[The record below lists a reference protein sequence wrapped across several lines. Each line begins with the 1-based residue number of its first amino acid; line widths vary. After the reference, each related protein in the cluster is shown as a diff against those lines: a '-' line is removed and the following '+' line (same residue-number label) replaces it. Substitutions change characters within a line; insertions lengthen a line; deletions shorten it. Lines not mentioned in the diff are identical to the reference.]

1 MGNRRTS
8 TVGAGN
14 VGVSTAT
21 AVGVEDDDGFVAA
34 AATKPRGKSGD
45 KLSTNEN
52 EEFEMREGDNFES
65 FMKREI
71 VEKKLKNPA
80 WVKQLFDETMKEI
93 EDEERNKRD
102 VKLMKISDIKI
113 ELQSLG
119 VSTRA
124 FVEKDELVDA
134 LVLAR
139 NADSSQQQHE
149 VEPDPSGDLIFQLL
163 KDLNIGD
170 PLLLGCLHG
179 ADNVLGLN
187 FPRVNIFITEF
198 QMKLRRVLGDMLNK
212 VVSDGHCVC
221 PTWNEIM
228 PSNIHPDYKNKSAC
242 DMMVACLVCIG
253 TNYIR
258 TLPPCFHSYYAGFI
272 AQTILFIEATSTGTP
287 EAVDGLEYNSKLRDM
302 WDDKDRIVT
311 FFHKRNGCS
320 CVNEIYVQQKAQPK
334 MSACRHC
341 QKHFERKKIMLC
353 TQCKYFQ
360 YCRTECQLANWPCHR
375 DWCKKHK
382 IHG

>member
-1 MGNRRTS
+1 
-8 TVGAGN
+8 
-14 VGVSTAT
+14 
-21 AVGVEDDDGFVAA
+21 
-34 AATKPRGKSGD
+34 
-45 KLSTNEN
+45 
-52 EEFEMREGDNFES
+52 
-65 FMKREI
+65 MKREV

-80 WVKQLFDETMKEI
+80 WVKQLFDETIKEI

-124 FVEKDELVDA
+124 FVERDELVDA

-170 PLLLGCLHG
+170 PLLLGCLHS

-212 VVSDGHCVC
+212 VVSDGHCVF

-228 PSNIHPDYKNKSAC
+228 PSNVHPDYKNKSAC

-258 TLPPCFHSYYAGFI
+258 TLPPCFH
-272 AQTILFIEATSTGTP
+272 
-287 EAVDGLEYNSKLRDM
+287 
-302 WDDKDRIVT
+302 
-311 FFHKRNGCS
+311 
-320 CVNEIYVQQKAQPK
+320 
-334 MSACRHC
+334 
-341 QKHFERKKIMLC
+341 IMLDSLPRLFYLL
-353 TQCKYFQ
+353 KRFL
-360 YCRTECQLANWPCHR
+360 LALR
-375 DWCKKHK
+375 RL
-382 IHG
+382 